1 MLTQNRSKCQNYEN
15 LRKKSEVNLHDF
27 GFYKGFLNMMPKIQA
42 TEQKV
47 DKKDSIKGYHQ
58 ESERLPSER
67 EKNT

>member
-1 MLTQNRSKCQNYEN
+1 
-15 LRKKSEVNLHDF
+15 
-27 GFYKGFLNMMPKIQA
+27 MMPKIQA